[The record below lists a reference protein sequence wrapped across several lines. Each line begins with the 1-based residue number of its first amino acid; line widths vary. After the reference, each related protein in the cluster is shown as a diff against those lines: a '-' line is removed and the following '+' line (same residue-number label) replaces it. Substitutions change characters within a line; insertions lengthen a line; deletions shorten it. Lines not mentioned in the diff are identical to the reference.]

1 MEPTTENKNKRKSLI
16 ITSIL
21 YLMMILLLAFAGLK
35 YLDPPPESG
44 IAINFGTTD
53 AGSGEIETQQEVKT
67 SPQTS
72 TPEPTPTPTNTSE
85 SQESIEDVATQDTED
100 APVIEDEKKEEET
113 EEVQEEPEEDP
124 VEEVEEPVEETPEPE
139 EPVEE
144 PEPDPQPDENVKNT
158 MSNLFSGEEND
169 GETDQGDGDT
179 NQAGNQ
185 GDPDGDP
192 NSSSYY
198 GIGTGLDGDGNYK
211 LGGRKAVNKT
221 KYVQDCNETGVVVVR
236 IEVNRQG
243 EVIRAKAGVQG
254 TTNSSSCLLE
264 PAERAAR
271 NTKFNADDKAP
282 GTQVGLIT
290 YEFRLSE

>member
-1 MEPTTENKNKRKSLI
+1 MEPTTEKNNKRKSLI

-21 YLMMILLLAFAGLK
+21 YLMLILLLAFAGLK

-53 AGSGEIETQQEVKT
+53 AGSGDVETQQEVKT

-72 TPEPTPTPTNTSE
+72 TPEPTPTPTTPSE
-85 SQESIEDVATQDTED
+85 SQESIEDVATQETED
-100 APVIEDEKKEEET
+100 APVIEDEKKQEET
-113 EEVQEEPEEDP
+113 EETVDEPEEDP
-124 VEEVEEPVEETPEPE
+124 VEEVQEPVEETPEPE
-139 EPVEE
+139 EPVDE

-192 NSSSYY
+192 NASSYY
-198 GIGTGLDGDGNYK
+198 GQGVGLDGDGNYK
-211 LGGRKAVNKT
+211 LGGRKALTKT
-221 KYVQDCNETGVVVVR
+221 KYVQDCNETGTVVVEIR
-236 IEVNRQG
+236 VNRQG
-243 EVIRAKAGVQG
+243 EVIRAKAGVRG
-254 TTNSSSCLLE
+254 TSNASKCLLE

-271 NTKFNADDKAP
+271 NTRFNPDPNAP
-282 GTQVGLIT
+282 STQLGYIT